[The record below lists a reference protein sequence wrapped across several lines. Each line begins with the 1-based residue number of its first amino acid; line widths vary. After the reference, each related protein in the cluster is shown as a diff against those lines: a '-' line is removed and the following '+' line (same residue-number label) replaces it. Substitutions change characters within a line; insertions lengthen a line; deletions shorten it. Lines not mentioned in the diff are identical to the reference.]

1 MSLQLAAQHL
11 SNQGRG
17 PDDTLVHMT
26 KNELRSLSDLA
37 QSQGGQLTINPHTGL
52 PEAGLLDN
60 LLPTIIGAGISYF
73 SGGAISPGMI
83 GLGLGGFEA
92 VRTGSLEKGLMA
104 GLGAYGGAGLTAG
117 LAGVGAAEIG
127 MGARDAA
134 VKSATEQGLTGE
146 AYNKAIQNQ
155 VTQQMAEKATPF
167 GSISEG
173 ASQLFKNPMQTVSNM
188 GGEGGG
194 WQTAKY
200 AAGAAA
206 PYLADAYKPTTEMPI
221 PEKPVEYRQYKV
233 KRRPD
238 MSYDYQALPV
248 SKTFTPNF
256 AEGGGISEA
265 VGQYV
270 DPSFKFKNVSST
282 PKIQTTT
289 NMPEL
294 KLAEGGRITPEEFF
308 KKYMNEDVAAPPKLK
323 YGAKGYADDVDT
335 VSTNPYERT
344 EATPADIVGVDG
356 ETYTWDATLGKYV
369 VKPKTV
375 VATTPG
381 GDTDTN
387 VSGRGGGGISNTGN
401 QTPGTTALPT
411 SMVEGGGNIT
421 PMAYP
426 SLALKK
432 MGEAI
437 SLPISYL
444 TYKLSPAR
452 QGEPAPVSDTMT
464 FNESPNFTQVEGPPN
479 TEVNQQVID
488 AFTQALINQQNNPL
502 TQDAFITNSVADAD
516 GTVTVGDLSPVTDGD
531 GEAPGEA
538 PSVTVASGD
547 GDGGGV
553 SSALSG
559 LSGVGSAPGVASTAP
574 GNAVSSAMGGQSA
587 AAGGGGSG
595 ATSGVSGISG
605 PGVASTAPGN
615 AVSSAMGGQSAA
627 ATGGGATGGGA
638 TGGGTGGGTS
648 GGTGASASGSGGG
661 AAAMGTGAHG
671 MAAGSASGTGGGA
684 GGGGAGGCCFIMLE
698 ARYGDGTMDSVVR
711 RYRDEKMTDK
721 NRRGYY
727 KLAEVFVP
735 LMRESKLFKF
745 MVAKTFADPLVS
757 YGKYHYGENKHG
769 WLFKPVEKFWMKV
782 FNTLGTDTKFIREN
796 GEVV

>member
-52 PEAGLLDN
+52 PEAGLLDK

-73 SGGAISPGMI
+73 SGGTISPGMI

-146 AYNKAIQNQ
+146 AYNQAIQNQ

-173 ASQLFKNPMQTVSNM
+173 ASQLFKNPMQTVSSM

-206 PYLADAYKPTTEMPI
+206 PYLADAYKPTTDMPI

-248 SKTFTPNF
+248 SNTFTPNF

-265 VGQYV
+265 LSQYV
-270 DPSFKFKNVSST
+270 DPNFKFKNVSSS

-308 KKYMNEDVAAPPKLK
+308 EKYMNEDAAAPPTLK
-323 YGAKGYADDVDT
+323 YGTKGYADDPYA
-335 VSTNPYERT
+335 SPESPYERT
-344 EATPADIVGVDG
+344 EATPADIIGIDG

-381 GDTDTN
+381 AGADTI
-387 VSGRGGGGISNTGN
+387 VGGRGGGGYNSNQGN
-401 QTPGTTALPT
+401 QTPGTTGLPT
-411 SMVEGGGNIT
+411 SMVDGGGKIT
-421 PMAYP
+421 PLAYP
-426 SLALKK
+426 SLALSK
-432 MGEAI
+432 MGDAI
-437 SLPISYL
+437 SLPLSYL
-444 TYKLSPAR
+444 AYKMSPAR
-452 QGEPAPVSDTMT
+452 QGEPAPVSDGLT
-464 FNESPNFTQVEGPPN
+464 FNDSPNFTQVEG
-479 TEVNQQVID
+479 
-488 AFTQALINQQNNPL
+488 
-502 TQDAFITNSVADAD
+502 
-516 GTVTVGDLSPVTDGD
+516 VT
-531 GEAPGEA
+531 
-538 PSVTVASGD
+538 SGD
-547 GDGGGV
+547 GDGNVGP
-553 SSALSG
+553 SLSG
-559 LSGVGSAPGVASTAP
+559 LSGL
-574 GNAVSSAMGGQSA
+574 
-587 AAGGGGSG
+587 
-595 ATSGVSGISG
+595 SGISG
-605 PGVASTAPGN
+605 PGVASTTPGN

-627 ATGGGATGGGA
+627 ATGTTGGGT
-638 TGGGTGGGTS
+638 TGGTPGAPALGVNSGGGYAVPGGGTTGGGTTGGGTTGGGTTGGGTTGGGTTGGGTTGGAPGAPGLGVSSGGGFGVTGPGGTAGVGGTGGG
-648 GGTGASASGSGGG
+648 GA
-661 AAAMGTGAHG
+661 
-671 MAAGSASGTGGGA
+671 
-684 GGGGAGGCCFIMLE
+684 GGGAGGCCFIMLE

>member
-26 KNELRSLSDLA
+26 RNELRSLSDLA

-73 SGGAISPGMI
+73 SGGTISPGMI

-146 AYNKAIQNQ
+146 AYNQAIQNQ

-173 ASQLFKNPMQTVSNM
+173 ASQLFKNPMQTVSSM

-206 PYLADAYKPTTEMPI
+206 PYLADAYKPTTDMPI

-265 VGQYV
+265 LSQYI
-270 DPSFKFKNVSST
+270 DPSFKFKNVSSS

-289 NMPEL
+289 NMPEM
-294 KLAEGGRITPEEFF
+294 KLAGGGRITPEEFF
-308 KKYMNEDVAAPPKLK
+308 EQYMNEDAAAPPKLK
-323 YGAKGYADDVDT
+323 YGAKGYADDPYA
-335 VSTNPYERT
+335 SPESPYERT
-344 EATPADIVGVDG
+344 EATPADIIGIDG

-381 GDTDTN
+381 AGADTI
-387 VSGRGGGGISNTGN
+387 VGGRGGGGYNSNQGN
-401 QTPGTTALPT
+401 QTPGTTGLPT
-411 SMVEGGGNIT
+411 SMVDGGGKIT
-421 PMAYP
+421 PLAYP
-426 SLALKK
+426 SLALSK
-432 MGEAI
+432 MGDAI
-437 SLPISYL
+437 SLPLSYL
-444 TYKLSPAR
+444 AYKMSPAR
-452 QGEPAPVSDTMT
+452 QGEPAPVSDGLT
-464 FNESPNFTQVEGPPN
+464 FNDSPNFTQVEG
-479 TEVNQQVID
+479 
-488 AFTQALINQQNNPL
+488 
-502 TQDAFITNSVADAD
+502 
-516 GTVTVGDLSPVTDGD
+516 VT
-531 GEAPGEA
+531 
-538 PSVTVASGD
+538 SGD
-547 GDGGGV
+547 GDGNVGP
-553 SSALSG
+553 SLSG
-559 LSGVGSAPGVASTAP
+559 LSGL
-574 GNAVSSAMGGQSA
+574 
-587 AAGGGGSG
+587 
-595 ATSGVSGISG
+595 SGISG
-605 PGVASTAPGN
+605 PGVASTTPGN

-627 ATGGGATGGGA
+627 ATGTTGGGT
-638 TGGGTGGGTS
+638 TGGTPGAPALGVNSGGGYAVPGGGTTGGGTTGGGTTGGGTTGGGTTGGGTTGGGTTGGAPGAPGLGVSSGGGFGVTGPGGTAGVGGTGGG
-648 GGTGASASGSGGG
+648 GA
-661 AAAMGTGAHG
+661 
-671 MAAGSASGTGGGA
+671 
-684 GGGGAGGCCFIMLE
+684 GGGAGGCCFIMLE

>member
-146 AYNKAIQNQ
+146 AYNKAIQEQ

-167 GSISEG
+167 GSISAGTSE
-173 ASQLFKNPMQTVSNM
+173 LFKNPMQTISNM

-206 PYLADAYKPTTEMPI
+206 PYLADAYKPTTDMPI

-294 KLAEGGRITPEEFF
+294 KLAGGGRITPEEFF
-308 KKYMNEDVAAPPKLK
+308 EKYMNEDAAAPPKLK

-421 PMAYP
+421 PLAYP

-452 QGEPAPVSDTMT
+452 QGEPAPVSDSLT
-464 FNESPNFTQVEGPPN
+464 FNESPNFTQVEGLPN

-516 GTVTVGDLSPVTDGD
+516 GTVTVGEGEVVSDAPS
-531 GEAPGEA
+531 EAPSEA
-538 PSVTVASGD
+538 PSVTVAPS
-547 GDGGGV
+547 DGGG
-553 SSALSG
+553 SAALSG
-559 LSGVGSAPGVASTAP
+559 LSGVGPGPGVATTTP

-595 ATSGVSGISG
+595 ATSGVSGVSG

-627 ATGGGATGGGA
+627 ATGGGRGGS
-638 TGGGTGGGTS
+638 TGGGTS
-648 GGTGASASGSGGG
+648 GVSGVSGPGVASTSPGNAVSSAMGGQS
-661 AAAMGTGAHG
+661 AAA
-671 MAAGSASGTGGGA
+671 TGGG
-684 GGGGAGGCCFIMLE
+684 GGGGGGGGCCFIMLE

-745 MVAKTFADPLVS
+745 MVTKTFADPLVS

>member
-26 KNELRSLSDLA
+26 RNELRSLSDLA

-73 SGGAISPGMI
+73 SGGTISPGMI

-146 AYNKAIQNQ
+146 AYNQAIQNQ

-173 ASQLFKNPMQTVSNM
+173 ASQLFKNPMQTVSSM

-206 PYLADAYKPTTEMPI
+206 PYLADAYKPTTDMPI

-265 VGQYV
+265 LSQYV
-270 DPSFKFKNVSST
+270 DPNFKFKNVSSS

-308 KKYMNEDVAAPPKLK
+308 EKYMNEDAAAPPKLK
-323 YGAKGYADDVDT
+323 YGAKGYADDPYA
-335 VSTNPYERT
+335 SPESPYERT
-344 EATPADIVGVDG
+344 EATPADIIGIDG

-381 GDTDTN
+381 AGADTI
-387 VSGRGGGGISNTGN
+387 VGGRGGGGYNSNQGN
-401 QTPGTTALPT
+401 QTPGTTGLPT
-411 SMVEGGGNIT
+411 SMVDGGGKIT
-421 PMAYP
+421 PLAYP
-426 SLALKK
+426 SLALSK
-432 MGEAI
+432 MGDAI
-437 SLPISYL
+437 SLPLSYL
-444 TYKLSPAR
+444 AYKMSPAR
-452 QGEPAPVSDTMT
+452 QGEPAPVSDGLT
-464 FNESPNFTQVEGPPN
+464 FNDSPNFTQVEG
-479 TEVNQQVID
+479 
-488 AFTQALINQQNNPL
+488 
-502 TQDAFITNSVADAD
+502 
-516 GTVTVGDLSPVTDGD
+516 VT
-531 GEAPGEA
+531 
-538 PSVTVASGD
+538 SGD
-547 GDGGGV
+547 GDGNVGP
-553 SSALSG
+553 SSSGLSG
-559 LSGVGSAPGVASTAP
+559 LSGISGPGVASTTP
-574 GNAVSSAMGGQSA
+574 GNAVSSAMGGQVR
-587 AAGGGGSG
+587 GG
-595 ATSGVSGISG
+595 
-605 PGVASTAPGN
+605 
-615 AVSSAMGGQSAA
+615 
-627 ATGGGATGGGA
+627 
-638 TGGGTGGGTS
+638 
-648 GGTGASASGSGGG
+648 
-661 AAAMGTGAHG
+661 
-671 MAAGSASGTGGGA
+671 
-684 GGGGAGGCCFIMLE
+684 
-698 ARYGDGTMDSVVR
+698 
-711 RYRDEKMTDK
+711 YRD
-721 NRRGYY
+721 YWWW
-727 KLAEVFVP
+727 P
-735 LMRESKLFKF
+735 
-745 MVAKTFADPLVS
+745 
-757 YGKYHYGENKHG
+757 
-769 WLFKPVEKFWMKV
+769 
-782 FNTLGTDTKFIREN
+782 
-796 GEVV
+796 